1 MTINGVVYEVIKAG
15 SEWTEQEKMAL
26 IDISAEWHL
35 ECQKDLGKKTTSQ
48 IRLWCEIYP
57 EKMALKFG
65 KVRNTPDNYV
75 SNSPYKS
82 QLATIR
88 SMVSDYK
95 ALKSPD
101 APEEEQPN
109 REGPSG
115 NI

>member
-1 MTINGVVYEVIKAG
+1 
-15 SEWTEQEKMAL
+15 MAL

-48 IRLWCEIYP
+48 TRLWCEVYP
-57 EKMALKFG
+57 ERMARKFG
-65 KVRNTPDNYV
+65 KVRNTPDNNMN
-75 SNSPYKS
+75 NSPYKS
-82 QLATIR
+82 QLATIKC
-88 SMVSDYK
+88 MVSDYK

-101 APEEEQPN
+101 GPEEERSN